1 MALPPTIPTSFVPR
15 QAAPQNRRRF
25 SGTSGVL
32 YTVSIII
39 LGLSLVAAGATF
51 GYEWYLKDVRAK
63 KVAELTKAEASISEA
78 TVEEFVRLRD
88 RFSSAEL
95 LINNHVSFSQFFQAL
110 ENLTIPSVRFETLS
124 AVVEE
129 DRTVKVEME
138 GTARNF
144 NSLAA
149 QSAAFAG
156 ESRIK
161 RAIFSEITLNTT
173 GSISFTLTAEVD
185 PQLMIMKA
193 TLPEVVPEATVEEVV
208 PVVPA
213 VTPNPV
219 APATSTSP
227 TQP

>member
-32 YTVSIII
+32 YTVALII
-39 LGLSLVAAGATF
+39 LGLSLLAAGATF

-63 KVAELTKAEASISEA
+63 KIAALTKAEESISEA

-95 LINNHVSFSQFFQAL
+95 LINNHVSFSQFFQTL
-110 ENLTIPSVRFETLS
+110 ENLTIPSVRFS
-124 AVVEE
+124 SMSSVVE
-129 DRTVKVEME
+129 DNRTVKVEMD

-149 QSAAFAG
+149 QSSAFAG
-156 ESRIK
+156 ETRIK
-161 RAIFSEITLNTT
+161 RAIFSEITLNPN
-173 GSISFTLTAEVD
+173 GSISFTLTAELD
-185 PQLMIMKA
+185 PQLIIMKA
-193 TLPEVVPEATVEEVV
+193 KQPAVIPEATVEEVV
-208 PVVPA
+208 PLEPATTTPVV
-213 VTPNPV
+213 
-219 APATSTSP
+219 PATSTSP
-227 TQP
+227 KLP